1 MDLGLKNKV
10 AIVAA
15 ASRGIGFACAR
26 ELAREGARVFL
37 CSRDEQHASQAA
49 QQIHQETGADV
60 AGLACDVKNDD
71 DVRRFVNL
79 VIERAGQI
87 DVCVTNAGGPPAK
100 TFAETDLEVFRE
112 AFELNALSAI
122 RFAKLTLPGMLE
134 RKWGRIINITS
145 VSVKQ
150 PIDGLLLSN
159 TVRAG
164 LTGWAKTVSNEV
176 AAQGVTVNNVA
187 PGYTLTE
194 RQDELAEVRGKAAGK
209 SKQEVID
216 SWALQAPIQ
225 RMAQPEEIAAAVAFL
240 ASERASYITGVT
252 LAVDGGWVKSL
263 L

>member
-1 MDLGLKNKV
+1 MDLGLKNRV

-37 CSRDEQHASQAA
+37 CSRHAQHASDAA
-49 QQIHQETGADV
+49 QKIHEETGAEV
-60 AGLACDVKNDD
+60 AGIACDVTNDAE
-71 DVRRFVNL
+71 VRAFVNL
-79 VIERAGQI
+79 ALDRAGRI

-100 TFAETDLEVFRE
+100 VFAETELDDFRQ

-122 RFAKLTLPGMLE
+122 RFAKLVLPGMLE
-134 RKWGRIINITS
+134 RRWGRIINITS

-176 AAQGVTVNNVA
+176 AAEGVTVNNVA

-209 SKQEVID
+209 SKQEIID
-216 SWALQAPIQ
+216 SWALQAPMR
-225 RMAQPEEIAAAVAFL
+225 RMAEPEEIAAAVAFL
-240 ASERASYITGVT
+240 ASERASYVTGVT
-252 LAVDGGWVKSL
+252 LQVDGGWVKGL